1 MQIDFYATLRD
12 VTGQKSVEIDLP
24 ENATARQLVDKIVS
38 LYPMMR
44 GKLLDENGNLWG
56 HVHVFINGRDAP
68 FLEDALQT
76 VLHPADTISIFPAVG
91 GGINY

>member
-1 MQIDFYATLRD
+1 MKIDFYATLRD
-12 VTGQKSVEIDLP
+12 VTGQKTVEIDLP

-38 LYPMMR
+38 LYPMIR
-44 GKLLDENGNLWG
+44 GKLLDENGDLWG

-76 VLHPADTISIFPAVG
+76 VIQPADTVSIFPAVG
-91 GGINY
+91 GG